1 MSINYLQ
8 VVFVCAIAISCSG
21 MWSIADNNSSNKKG
35 KGLTDVSLINHSYF
49 ARDTYHIYKI
59 YMSVYI
65 AKLFSRLLTITQI
78 L

>member
-35 KGLTDVSLINHSYF
+35 KGLTDISLIKSLIF
-49 ARDTYHIYKI
+49 CSR
-59 YMSVYI
+59 YI
-65 AKLFSRLLTITQI
+65 PHL
-78 L
+78 